1 MSRRPVTTSVLLA
14 GLLAVPGLTVF
25 TFTASA
31 APTVTHATTRASV
44 ATRGTQANGQSAG
57 AAISGDGRYVAFTS
71 EGTNL
76 VAGDTN
82 DAQDAFVRDRT
93 TGATNRVSISSRGT
107 QANSSSY
114 GPAAI
119 SANGRYVAFSS
130 SATNLVAGDTNGTA
144 DVFVRDRVT
153 GTTTRVSISTR
164 GAQANGGAPA
174 ISADGRY
181 VAFISSASN
190 LVAGDTDGWQDVFVR
205 DRISRTTTRASVA
218 TGGTQANRD
227 SYGPAAIS
235 ADGRYIA
242 FGSDASNLVAGDT
255 NGTSDVFVRDRVS
268 GTTTRASVAVHGTQ
282 GNRVSAQPAISAN
295 GRYVAFGSNA
305 SNLVAGDTNGI
316 VDVFVHD
323 RVAGATTRVDISTR
337 GAQTAH
343 ADPDTTLEDSE
354 QPTIS
359 ADGRYVAF
367 LSGAGN
373 LVTRDTNAAR
383 DVFVRDRVAGTTT
396 RASVAAAGT
405 QANQRS
411 SEPAISA
418 DGRYVTFFSDASN
431 LVAGDTNGL
440 SDVFVRA
447 GP

>member
-1 MSRRPVTTSVLLA
+1 VT
-14 GLLAVPGLTVF
+14 
-25 TFTASA
+25 
-31 APTVTHATTRASV
+31 
-44 ATRGTQANGQSAG
+44 
-57 AAISGDGRYVAFTS
+57 
-71 EGTNL
+71 E
-76 VAGDTN
+76 
-82 DAQDAFVRDRT
+82 
-93 TGATNRVSISSRGT
+93 
-107 QANSSSY
+107 
-114 GPAAI
+114 
-119 SANGRYVAFSS
+119 
-130 SATNLVAGDTNGTA
+130 
-144 DVFVRDRVT
+144 
-153 GTTTRVSISTR
+153 
-164 GAQANGGAPA
+164 
-174 ISADGRY
+174 
-181 VAFISSASN
+181 SASN

-218 TGGTQANRD
+218 A
-227 SYGPAAIS
+227 
-235 ADGRYIA
+235 
-242 FGSDASNLVAGDT
+242 
-255 NGTSDVFVRDRVS
+255 
-268 GTTTRASVAVHGTQ
+268 HGTQ

-431 LVAGDTNGL
+431 LVAGDTDGL